1 MASHRTNWSWKK
13 CFWSLK
19 LFILYDPPVKFIYIF
34 FHISGLGCVVT
45 TINPAYTAM
54 EVCRQLIISK
64 TKMILTLPKLVPL
77 AQDAITRSNSEFK
90 TSHSKSGDW
99 ESMLFII
106 CNLSLLLRSS
116 QIFPLTWDVGSF
128 LGEGG
133 WESGVGIK
141 VPRCLR
147 IKLCSLVK
155 YQVGNPCYLRPGVL
169 FRYDTLPKF
178 QTQYGAI

>member
-1 MASHRTNWSWKK
+1 MARHKTNWSWKK

-19 LFILYDPPVKFIYIF
+19 LFILYDPPVKFKYIF

-54 EVCRQLIISK
+54 EVCRQLIISN

-116 QIFPLTWDVGSF
+116 QIFPLTRDVVPIWGK
-128 LGEGG
+128 EGG
-133 WESGVGIK
+133 KVVWES
-141 VPRCLR
+141 
-147 IKLCSLVK
+147 
-155 YQVGNPCYLRPGVL
+155 
-169 FRYDTLPKF
+169 RYPD
-178 QTQYGAI
+178 A